1 MQDQPRTS
9 LNIRLCT
16 YTSEWLNAMLE
27 SNAVLSVKLAV
38 IHPSLYDAGWET
50 MNQLR
55 NTPWIEDQ
63 DVIMRWASAFS
74 SASIISNRITPLHR
88 D

>member
-9 LNIRLCT
+9 LNLRSCT
-16 YTSEWLNAMLE
+16 YASEWLNAMSK
-27 SNAVLSVKLAV
+27 SNAVLSAILAV

-50 MNQLR
+50 MNWLR

-74 SASIISNRITPLHR
+74 GTFVISN
-88 D
+88 